1 MGGVEGGTEPPSAA
15 LSHRT
20 HRTTLLKKISQK
32 PRYTRREIT
41 KVKLRVKI
49 NIRGLGPFFYEGT
62 RRLLSL
68 GLGLGL
74 ALEFSQYLNHNFINQ
89 DDDLCIK

>member
-1 MGGVEGGTEPPSAA
+1 MEGGTEPPSAA
-15 LSHRT
+15 LSHLPHLPLT
-20 HRTTLLKKISQK
+20 KISQK
-32 PRYTRREIT
+32 SRYTRREIT